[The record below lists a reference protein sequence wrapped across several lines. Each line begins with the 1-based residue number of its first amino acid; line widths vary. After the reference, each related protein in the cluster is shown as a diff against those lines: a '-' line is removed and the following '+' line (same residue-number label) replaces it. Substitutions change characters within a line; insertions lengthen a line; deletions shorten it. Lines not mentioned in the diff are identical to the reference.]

1 MNGILKKGAILILAI
16 MVLLAMLVACDG
28 NDGESSTSQESSSS
42 SEETSS
48 TPESSEESPSEEIV
62 PVEQIEAFIELLDS
76 NYTYTIQNNSSDFK
90 KWYICDGSVQEF
102 ASMYDTR
109 GAYTILEG
117 GKTYSYTYDS
127 SDAKWHK
134 RDANA
139 IDVNSLIVNKLTAAQ
154 WTAYDSDTGVFTG
167 VYDGKAASA
176 KIVQSEE
183 TVEFVITNDDGFKL
197 EIYDIGA
204 TTITLPESNKI
215 VDHTNT
221 SSEPEPEGPSDD
233 GPSTEEPPAAATKNI
248 YTVSNGKYDFDIVLL
263 RDVLEIWLKGE
274 NQWERDVVGQR
285 TLTSGAE
292 TQNVVY
298 VNAFEEGIDFG
309 VQYTN
314 NGKWYFRNFT
324 ITDTVLV
331 SGFANQ
337 TIKTRE
343 EFVAYLNS
351 IAIAKINIGTLSA
364 TIDTEISDEDMEI
377 ITENIF
383 NRLAT
388 IGTQI
393 EGIDSQGT
401 PIADLANAKVI
412 KAFKSVTSSA
422 SAGAG
427 LGNKR
432 DSIYYYL
439 AEIDGKIEFIMIS
452 VVATDHTNLNYYI
465 INNTERR
472 WLVAICERIPLE
484 ADNKDLWT
492 VE

>member
-28 NDGESSTSQESSSS
+28 KDGESSTSQESSSS
-42 SEETSS
+42 SEESS
-48 TPESSEESPSEEIV
+48 TPESSEELPAEDAV
-62 PVEQIEAFIELLDS
+62 PVEQIEAFIELLGS
-76 NYTYTIQNNSSDFK
+76 NYTYTSQDNSSDYK
-90 KWYICDGSVQEF
+90 KWYVSGGSVQEF
-102 ASMYDTR
+102 ASMYDIR
-109 GAYTILEG
+109 GAYTMLEG
-117 GKTYSYTYDS
+117 NKTYTYTYDS

-167 VYDGKAASA
+167 TYDGKAVSA

-233 GPSTEEPPAAATKNI
+233 GPSTEEPPAATTKNI

-274 NQWERDVVGQR
+274 NQWDRDVVGQR

-298 VNAFEEGIDFG
+298 VNASEEGIDFG

-324 ITDTVLV
+324 ITDTALV

-351 IAIAKINIGTLSA
+351 IAIATINIGTLSA
-364 TIDTEISDEDMEI
+364 IIDMEI
-377 ITENIF
+377 SNENMEIISENIF
-383 NRLAT
+383 NRVAT
-388 IGTQI
+388 VGTQI

-401 PIADLANAKVI
+401 PIPDLANAKVI
-412 KAFKSVTSSA
+412 KAFKSVASSA

-427 LGNKR
+427 LGNKT
-432 DSIYYYL
+432 SSEYFYL
-439 AEIDGKIEFIMIS
+439 VEIDGKVEFVFME
-452 VVATDHTNLNYYI
+452 VAVTEHSDLNHYI
-465 INNTERR
+465 INNTEGR
-472 WLVAICERIPLE
+472 WLIAVCKRTSLE
-484 ADNKDLWT
+484 ADNRDLWI